1 MLANSI
7 FAGNIELLTRS
18 GLVVLGMRIFDF
30 LLDCSGVLSE
40 VDNFITNE

>member
-7 FAGNIELLTRS
+7 FADNKELLS
-18 GLVVLGMRIFDF
+18 LLGLVVLGMRIFDF

-40 VDNFITNE
+40 VVYFITNE